1 VLRTVEAITRVAV
14 LMALQE
20 SEKQP
25 EPITAEALARP
36 QSFYSRNEASILPW
50 IALVVLIVGWEVYGR
65 LGNLSPL
72 FFSYPSEIAEGW
84 LELARSTLLHDLRI
98 SGIEFALGLGIALIA
113 VPVGMVIGSI
123 RRLRLAVDPLVN
135 ALYSTPILALTPLLV
150 IIFGLG
156 IASKVAIVAIMAFFP
171 LLISTIEGVGTVD
184 PSLQRAARSFG
195 ANQLDMYR
203 DVVFPAI
210 IPFLISGLRIA
221 IGRAIIGVVI
231 GEFIGATAGIGY
243 RIRAL
248 ASVFKTPE
256 YLAGIVTLMTIAVVL
271 NVLLKVLEKRVAAW
285 RATGHRR

>member
-1 VLRTVEAITRVAV
+1 MPLHETE
-14 LMALQE
+14 QQ
-20 SEKQP
+20 SEQ
-25 EPITAEALARP
+25 ITAESLMRP
-36 QSFYSRNEASILPW
+36 QGFFVRNEEKILPW
-50 IALVVLIVGWEVYGR
+50 VALGVITVGWEVYGR

-72 FFSYPSEIAEGW
+72 FFSYPSEIAQGW
-84 LELARSTLLHDLRI
+84 VLLARTTLLDDLRI

-113 VPVGMVIGSI
+113 VPLGMVIGSI
-123 RRLRLAVDPLVN
+123 HRLRLALDPLVN

-184 PSLQRAARSFG
+184 SSLQRAARSFG

-210 IPFLISGLRIA
+210 VPFLISGLRIA

-248 ASVFKTPE
+248 ASVFRTPE
-256 YLAGIVTLMTIAVVL
+256 YLAGIVTLMVIAVGL
-271 NVLLKVLEKRVAAW
+271 NVLLKILQKRVAPW
-285 RATGHRR
+285 RAGGHSR